1 MDKDTENNKKD
12 KKFNIF
18 DINDLDTLL
27 SIGGLILSVVIVIGI
42 IIYKLIVQ

>member
-1 MDKDTENNKKD
+1 MDKDKENNKKD

-27 SIGGLILSVVIVIGI
+27 SIGGLVLSVIIVIGI
-42 IIYKLIVQ
+42 IAYKLIVQ

>member
-42 IIYKLIVQ
+42 IIYKSIK

>member
-1 MDKDTENNKKD
+1 MNKDTENKKKD
-12 KKFNIF
+12 NKF

-27 SIGGLILSVVIVIGI
+27 SMGGLVLSVIIVVGI